1 MDNSF
6 QTSFIPKKPITPGVP
21 SSKTPRSLFSVIA
34 TFLLVF
40 VLVLS
45 LGLFVY
51 KIYLNKQKESYSNSL
66 TSARDSFEQGTID
79 ELDLFNK
86 RTESAKELLNKH
98 VVISPIFKLL
108 QEITI
113 PSVQYTTFEQIT
125 DENGFLVKIE
135 GVARDYRSI
144 ALQADM
150 FNSTKG
156 LSFKNVVF
164 SNLVKDKN
172 NNIIFDLKFNVD
184 PALLS
189 YEKNNLLDNSTA
201 TTSVPPVNNIVPTI
215 TNTATPTTTN
225 PITTT
230 SNTTNGSP
238 EQNNLENNKQ

>member
-6 QTSFIPKKPITPGVP
+6 QTSFIPKKPVTPGVP
-21 SSKTPRSLFSVIA
+21 SARAPRSLFSIIA
-34 TFLLVF
+34 TFMLVA
-40 VLVLS
+40 VLVVS

-51 KIYLNKQKESYSNSL
+51 KIYLTKQKESFSDSL
-66 TSARDSFEQGTID
+66 TSARDSFEQGTIS
-79 ELDLFNK
+79 ELELFNK
-86 RTESAKELLNKH
+86 RTESAKTLLNKH
-98 VVISPIFKLL
+98 VAISPIFKLL
-108 QEITI
+108 QDITI
-113 PSVQYTTFEQIT
+113 PSVQYTNFEQTT
-125 DENGFLVKIE
+125 DENGFLVKMI

-189 YEKNNLLDNSTA
+189 YDNANMLDNSL
-201 TTSVPPVNNIVPTI
+201 SNNSSTENG
-215 TNTATPTTTN
+215 TNEQGA
-225 PITTT
+225 ILQGE
-230 SNTTNGSP
+230 GSS
-238 EQNNLENNKQ
+238 NNLENSTQQ